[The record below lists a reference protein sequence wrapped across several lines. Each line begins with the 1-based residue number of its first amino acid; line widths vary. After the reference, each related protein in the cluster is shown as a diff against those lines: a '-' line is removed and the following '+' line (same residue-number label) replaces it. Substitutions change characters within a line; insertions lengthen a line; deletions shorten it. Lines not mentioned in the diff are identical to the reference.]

1 MAAITSALR
10 NNISQLLN
18 KPVASNKSAKFSQS
32 EFFSSVDNIG
42 IQNAAQEFI
51 KLPSQTS
58 RADKLFDE
66 MALHGL
72 PDVLSETHP
81 DWKGE
86 AIRNMLGIIYK
97 DAQPEDIP
105 KFEKVFREFAK
116 ADSKFT
122 KDAKITSELS
132 FLFQKYG
139 ETALRRHVDEY
150 TQHCRNAWEYHHTTN
165 HKLITDED
173 IFTPDVMA
181 CYEILNAQIKELSK
195 PDQTWATIICS
206 GTHFKNTCSA
216 LSKVLKHHDAAQ
228 VNQPSDESPLRN
240 IPQNNSSLPPGLQQ
254 PDMGHTGITI
264 PAGNGN
270 GPITINNTANGGNG
284 TSTVNGNVPERT
296 PASDID
302 FGIALLNTP
311 DEQLG
316 NEKARL
322 VEKFMDL
329 YWGRAQNGGKDKFSD
344 HVDSVV
350 KNNLSQTSLP
360 IPSLTETLAS
370 PQIYHA
376 TEELVLMPAPQ
387 FSSVIDSLP
396 KPVMGQVETTVV
408 AQKMAQ
414 LEENVNVIPAEQSA
428 PLVPVDSGKNLQHA
442 ATQVTQALSA
452 LLTET
457 DNSVNSQ
464 NALQNKLSGLTTEE
478 LSKPEQVL
486 QPTVMEPVNLTRIVG
501 RTNNAVQQLV
511 RKFETLNDQSLARN
525 ESVGHRVSQ
534 GLAEKMNNTSSP
546 QGAGANKTGLPSLK
560 RASDGF
566 KFDVSVNQTA
576 LYTTNRTID
585 PFSRHSV
592 DLKHLANSF
601 NQKSEEELDNLEP
614 NSDLVSNL

>member
-1 MAAITSALR
+1 MATITAALR

-18 KPVASNKSAKFSQS
+18 KPVASNKSAKSSQS
-32 EFFSSVDNIG
+32 EFISSVDNIG

-51 KLPSQTS
+51 KLPCQTS
-58 RADKLFDE
+58 RSDKLFDE
-66 MALHGL
+66 MALYGL

-122 KDAKITSELS
+122 KDAKVTSELS

-139 ETALRRHVDEY
+139 ETALRRHVDEF

-165 HKLITDED
+165 NELITDED

-181 CYEILNAQIKELSK
+181 CYEILNTQIKELSK
-195 PDQTWATIICS
+195 PDQTWATIICG
-206 GTHFKNTCSA
+206 GTYFKDTCSA

-228 VNQPSDESPLRN
+228 VNQSPDESPLRN
-240 IPQNNSSLPPGLQQ
+240 IPQNHSSLPPGLQQ
-254 PDMGHTGITI
+254 PDVSHPGITI
-264 PAGNGN
+264 PAGNGH

-329 YWGRAQNGGKDKFSD
+329 YWGRAQNGGQDKFSD

-350 KNNLSQTSLP
+350 QSNPPQT
-360 IPSLTETLAS
+360 SLTETLSS
-370 PQIYHA
+370 PQIFHA
-376 TEELVLMPAPQ
+376 AEELVSMPAPQ

-396 KPVMGQVETTVV
+396 QPVMGEVETIAV

-414 LEENVNVIPAEQSA
+414 LEENTKLLPAEQSV
-428 PLVPVDSGKNLQHA
+428 PLVPVDSGRNLQHA
-442 ATQVTQALSA
+442 ATQVAQALSA

-457 DNSVNSQ
+457 DTSVNSQ
-464 NALQNKLSGLTTEE
+464 HSPQNRLSGVTTLVSSE
-478 LSKPEQVL
+478 PEQGL
-486 QPTVMEPVNLTRIVG
+486 QPTVTGKSNLTNGVE

-511 RKFETLNDQSLARN
+511 RKFETLNNHYLARN
-525 ESVGHRVSQ
+525 EGVAHRMSL
-534 GLAEKMNNTSSP
+534 GLTDRINATSLSRAEN
-546 QGAGANKTGLPSLK
+546 ANRTELRSHK
-560 RASDGF
+560 RTPD
-566 KFDVSVNQTA
+566 KFNVSVNQTP

-592 DLKHLANSF
+592 DVKHLANSF
-601 NQKSEEELDNLEP
+601 NQKPEEEPDNPDLSSDMV
-614 NSDLVSNL
+614 NSL